1 MEKCEAD
8 LLLKELSNSTRAELR
23 LSYEK
28 DVRSSWRDA
37 LINYER
43 KKQREIKDQLIAGG
57 YGHLLAKE

>member
-1 MEKCEAD
+1 MDSIEAS
-8 LLLKELSNSTRAELR
+8 LLLKELSAAAKAELR

-28 DVRSSWRDA
+28 DSRSSWRDA
-37 LINYER
+37 LIDYER